1 MKYQSAAAP
10 LALLM
15 LLADLPN
22 AAAAELTSQASLA
35 FDEYLRQAQEAFL
48 ARLRTDVGP
57 TPKSEG
63 VPARAG
69 REDGIVTVPGGLIHH
84 WVGAAFIPRATLQRT
99 LAVSNAYDAYTS
111 IYKEVIASKLV
122 GREGDK
128 YQVLIRIKESEA
140 GVGAVLDILS
150 TVRYFRPTPRLVY
163 AITTSDQIREVK
175 NAGQK
180 NEHLLPE
187 GRDSGYLWRAS
198 SFTTLAEQDAG
209 VYVGMETLGLS
220 RSFPPLLGWFI
231 EPIARRLGR
240 KSIERSL
247 EEFIAAVRNE
257 DRVLPR

>member
-10 LALLM
+10 LALLI
-15 LLADLPN
+15 LLANLPS
-22 AAAAELTSQASLA
+22 AAAAELTSQTSMA
-35 FDEYLRQAQEAFL
+35 FDDYLRQAREAFL
-48 ARLRTDVGP
+48 ARVRTDVSP
-57 TPKSEG
+57 TTKTEG
-63 VPARAG
+63 VPARPG
-69 REDGIVTVPGGLIHH
+69 REDGIVSVPGGLIHH
-84 WVGAAFIPRATLQRT
+84 WVGGAFIPRATLQRA
-99 LAVSNAYDAYTS
+99 LAVSNAYDAYRS

-122 GREGDK
+122 GREGDT
-128 YQVLIRIKESEA
+128 YQVLIRIKDSEA

-150 TVRYFRPTPRLVY
+150 TVRYFRPAPRLVY

-175 NAGQK
+175 NAGQT
-180 NEHLLPE
+180 NERLLPA

-220 RSFPPLLGWFI
+220 RGFPPFLGWFI

-247 EEFIAAVRNE
+247 EQFIAAVRKA
-257 DRVLPR
+257 DAVLP